1 MGTTVTHTACAQV
14 WMDAGN
20 VKKSFG
26 KGGVNSL
33 RAGGRNM
40 YVYQIASQLTP
51 YYHAVKA
58 ADKIGLLQR
67 TFEDGSFGAD
77 TAMVDGVNVSRDL
90 LDSVSEMLFLHKAF
104 LYRPGGLDTLSV
116 LDVGGGYGRLTKRWR
131 DAWPKGKYHV
141 TDGMAVSTYLAK
153 KYLGHYH
160 YGRSVVPLTEVHG
173 FLAKTKVDLLINTHS
188 FPEMALAD
196 VRFWLRTARTHRIKY
211 IFIAPNGRLTS
222 APSLVTNSGESISA
236 LLAELGYTLVLFENF
251 FANSLGLC
259 WQPYRSERRPF
270 DTANCERPDFYDAR
284 DSATSLSEA
293 SESFGNAVPYYLF
306 QLTDLADPAPGG
318 SGQKP

>member
-1 MGTTVTHTACAQV
+1 M
-14 WMDAGN
+14 
-20 VKKSFG
+20 
-26 KGGVNSL
+26 
-33 RAGGRNM
+33 
-40 YVYQIASQLTP
+40 
-51 YYHAVKA
+51 KA

-141 TDGMAVSTYLAK
+141 TDGMAISTYLAK

-173 FLAKTKVDLLINTHS
+173 FLAKTKVDLL
-188 FPEMALAD
+188 PDKDLPQVGA
-196 VRFWLRTARTHRIKY
+196 
-211 IFIAPNGRLTS
+211 
-222 APSLVTNSGESISA
+222 ES
-236 LLAELGYTLVLFENF
+236 V
-251 FANSLGLC
+251 
-259 WQPYRSERRPF
+259 PF
-270 DTANCERPDFYDAR
+270 LP
-284 DSATSLSEA
+284 
-293 SESFGNAVPYYLF
+293 
-306 QLTDLADPAPGG
+306 Q
-318 SGQKP
+318 